1 MLNLETFY
9 IIISPEQDSA
19 GKILINRRLGELRN
33 WYFCSQEYNKADE
46 LDRQVL
52 QIANE
57 QRIQA
62 LIEAYHICGFE
73 GEFQLAK
80 PKSCNENAA
89 KRYMSGRIVIIL
101 DEFDIEDMTCKIHN
115 GLLCRS
121 IDDDPRIWRKE
132 NSALPFCSIIGVP
145 VLDFDEEVL
154 GALFVQCNRENVFDE
169 IKDTFTLSY
178 FGKILAIIFID
189 FFTVRTRIADN
200 QKM

>member
-9 IIISPEQDSA
+9 IIISPEQDST

-62 LIEAYHICGFE
+62 LIVAYHTCGFE

-121 IDDDPRIWRKE
+121 IDDDPRIWRKVKWGDKYHKRKKKPT
-132 NSALPFCSIIGVP
+132 ALGTK
-145 VLDFDEEVL
+145 LEE
-154 GALFVQCNRENVFDE
+154 A
-169 IKDTFTLSY
+169 IKKKELKVVNGSE
-178 FGKILAIIFID
+178 
-189 FFTVRTRIADN
+189 
-200 QKM
+200 